1 MRTNIIGIMSGT
13 SLDGVDVA
21 YCTFEKIKNKWDYD
35 IVCAETYPYSDEWTF
50 RLQNLE
56 HTDALTFNLTDNEY
70 GHLLGQLVASFIK
83 KNGLKP
89 DYVASHG
96 HTIFHQPEKGLTKQI
111 GSGAAIAA
119 ECGIITICDF
129 RSLDVALGGQGA
141 PLVPIGD
148 ELLFGNYDA
157 CLNIGG
163 FANISYKINNVRVAF
178 DISPANIILNYF
190 AKKRNFDYDK
200 NGVLA
205 KQGHFHEELFTH
217 LNSMNYYSLPSPKSL
232 GKEWVLETM
241 LPCFAHFQLSPEDNL
256 RTLIEHI
263 AFQISE
269 IIKHAN
275 VKEIFIS
282 GGGAKNNFLI
292 ERMQIYISDI
302 KLVIPNNFVIDYKE
316 ALIFAFLGLMRINQE
331 NNCLRSV
338 TGAAKNNCGGC
349 IYYI

>member
-1 MRTNIIGIMSGT
+1 MRANIIGIMSGT

-21 YCTFEKIKNKWDYD
+21 YCTFEKIKNKLHYD
-35 IVCAETYPYSDEWTF
+35 IVCAETYPYSNEWTL

-56 HTDALTFNLTDNEY
+56 HTDALTFNLTDCEY
-70 GHLLGQLVASFIK
+70 GHLLGRLVATFIK

-89 DYVASHG
+89 DYIASHG

-119 ECGIITICDF
+119 ESGITTICDF

-163 FANISYKINNVRVAF
+163 FANISYKVNNMRIAF

-190 AKKRNFDYDK
+190 AKKRNFDYDE
-200 NGVLA
+200 NGFLA
-205 KQGHFHEELFTH
+205 KQGCLNKELFTH
-217 LNSMNYYSLPSPKSL
+217 LNSLDYYIQPFPKSL
-232 GKEWVLETM
+232 GKEWVLEMM
-241 LPCFAHFQLSPEDNL
+241 LPCFTDFQLSPEDNL
-256 RTLIEHI
+256 RTMVEHI

-269 IIKHAN
+269 IIKN
-275 VKEIFIS
+275 TNIKEIFIS

-292 ERMQIYISDI
+292 DRMQYYIPEI
-302 KLVIPNNFVIDYKE
+302 KTVIPNNLIIDFKE

-331 NNCLRSV
+331 NNCLQSV
-338 TGAAKNNCGGC
+338 TGAEKNNCGGC

>member
-21 YCTFEKIKNKWDYD
+21 YCSFEKVQNKWHYD
-35 IVCAETYPYSDEWTF
+35 IVCAETFPYSGEWTY

-56 HTDALTFNLTDNEY
+56 HTDALTFNLTDSEY

-83 KNGLKP
+83 KSGLKP
-89 DYVASHG
+89 DYIASHG
-96 HTIFHQPEKGLTKQI
+96 HTIFHQPEKGFTKQI

-119 ECGIITICDF
+119 ECGITTICDF

-163 FANISYKINNVRVAF
+163 FANISYKINNVRIAF

-200 NGVLA
+200 NGFLA
-205 KQGHFHEELFTH
+205 KQGCFHEKLFTH
-217 LNSMNYYSLPSPKSL
+217 LNSLDYYSQPFPKSL
-232 GKEWVLETM
+232 GKEWLIETM

-269 IIKHAN
+269 VIKHTN
-275 VKEIFIS
+275 IKEIFIS
-282 GGGAKNNFLI
+282 GGGAKNKFLI
-292 ERMQIYISDI
+292 EKIQKYMYEI
-302 KLVIPNNFVIDYKE
+302 KLFMPNDLIIDYKE
-316 ALIFAFLGLMRINQE
+316 ALIFAFLGLMRINEE

-338 TGAAKNNCGGC
+338 TGAKKNNCGGC